1 MEVRLK
7 KAWRNHPAGTLLES
21 VSDGV
26 MKDLKKLGVLDT
38 RRKRPSKK
46 IEEVVKS
53 TISPVNKMI
62 SESPKEKEE
71 GESSPSSSKEKAG
84 VKRSQVQK

>member
-1 MEVRLK
+1 MGVTLK
-7 KAWRNHPAGTLLES
+7 KAWKNHPAGTVLES

-26 MKDLKKLGVLDT
+26 MSDLRKLGVIDT
-38 RRKRPSKK
+38 GRKRPSRKV
-46 IEEVVKS
+46 EETVKS

-71 GESSPSSSKEKAG
+71 GSVKLSSSSNLKISPLEK
-84 VKRSQVQK
+84 